1 MKACEVCG
9 GAVSAVYNG
18 TMAELVCVSGC
29 GSVQRNLE
37 CEELAE
43 LQEVSTDHKV
53 SDCVKVL
60 TSHINAERAITRQGK
75 KIYNMAYYNAKHKEI
90 LQQKKKYRGREEVR
104 ASDRNRKADEY
115 EIERASVEM
124 SEAAGFGVYGVFG
137 FEFLN
142 GIVEVEMRLRRAH
155 ATSAAICVPT
165 LFLEILFP
173 HCGHK

>member
-1 MKACEVCG
+1 
-9 GAVSAVYNG
+9 
-18 TMAELVCVSGC
+18 
-29 GSVQRNLE
+29 
-37 CEELAE
+37 
-43 LQEVSTDHKV
+43 VSTDHKV

-142 GIVEVEMRLRRAH
+142 GIVEEVARAGLREYREFERVQARGVAATARLVGAD
-155 ATSAAICVPT
+155 
-165 LFLEILFP
+165 
-173 HCGHK
+173 